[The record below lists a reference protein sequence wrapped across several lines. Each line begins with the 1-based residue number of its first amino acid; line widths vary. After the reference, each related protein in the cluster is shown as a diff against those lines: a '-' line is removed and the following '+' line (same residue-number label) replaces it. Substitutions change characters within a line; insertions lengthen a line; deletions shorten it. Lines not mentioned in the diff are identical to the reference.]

1 MLKKAALTLLA
12 VGAMTASAAT
22 YRVSLHQDSIVNGQ
36 SLKAGD
42 YKVEVKDNNTAV
54 ISKGKQTF
62 EVPVQSVDSG
72 SKFASTQV
80 QYNDSN
86 KLQEI
91 RVGGTS
97 TKLVFGGT
105 NSTATGM

>member
-1 MLKKAALTLLA
+1 MLNKIALTLVT
-12 VGAMTASAAT
+12 VGVMTASAAS
-22 YRVSLHQDSIVNGQ
+22 YKVSLHQDSVVNGQ
-36 SLKAGD
+36 NLKAGD

-54 ISKGKQTF
+54 ITKGKQVV
-62 EVPVQSVDSG
+62 EVPVQTVTAA
-72 SKFASTQV
+72 SKFSSTQV
-80 QYNDSN
+80 QYNDMN

-105 NSTATGM
+105 TNTPTGM

>member
-1 MLKKAALTLLA
+1 MLKKIAFTIAT
-12 VGAMTASAAT
+12 VGVMTASAAS
-22 YRVSLHQDSIVNGQ
+22 YKVSLHQDSVVEGK

-54 ISKGKQTF
+54 ITKGKQSV
-62 EVPVQSVDSG
+62 EVPVRTETAA

-97 TKLVFGGT
+97 TKLVFG
-105 NSTATGM
+105 STTPTAAGM